1 VALESADVVLVAYD
15 EIGTKSS
22 AVRGRM
28 EQALASNLEAMLESR
43 GIEGRVERR
52 WSRLFVSAD
61 DVAGAARAAA
71 DTAGVAYARPAL
83 SCAPDLQAIREC
95 LQRAASTHPPG
106 ATFAVRGRRVGPADA
121 HPFTSRDIE
130 REGGTAVVE
139 ATDAPVDL
147 DDPDRSYHVECRESR
162 AYVAVETYRG
172 PGGLP
177 VGTQGTVVALVSG
190 GIDSPV
196 AAREMLRRG
205 CSVVPVYVDLGAYGG
220 VDHRARAAETVRTLA
235 RYAPGESMQLH
246 VVPMGE
252 LVEQLVDSVADTRM
266 LSLRR
271 AMLQAASVVADD
283 VGACGVVTGESL
295 GQKSSQTGSN
305 LAVTEAAV
313 DRPVF
318 RPLLTWD
325 KQEIVEAARDLGTF
339 ADATVPTGCNKVAPS
354 HPETNATLAGVED
367 AEPDALLERAAAAA
381 RDRTV
386 LDVA

>member
-1 VALESADVVLVAYD
+1 VVLESADVVVVAYD

-22 AVRGRM
+22 TVRGRM
-28 EQALASNLEAMLESR
+28 ERALASNLEAMLAAR
-43 GIEGRVERR
+43 GIDGRVERR
-52 WSRLFVSAD
+52 WSRLFVVTED
-61 DVAGAARAAA
+61 TAGAASAAA

-83 SCAPDLQAIREC
+83 SCAPELPAIREC
-95 LQRAASTHPPG
+95 LQRAAASHPPG
-106 ATFAVRGRRVGPADA
+106 ATFAVRGRRVGPDDA

-147 DDPDRSYHVECRESR
+147 DEPDRSYHVECRESR
-162 AYVAVETYRG
+162 AYVSLETYRG

-196 AAREMLRRG
+196 AAWEMLRRG
-205 CSVVPVYVDLGAYGG
+205 CSVVPVYVDLGPYGG
-220 VDHRARAAETVRTLA
+220 VDHRTRAVETVRTLA
-235 RYAPGESMQLH
+235 TYAPGEPMQLH

-252 LVEQLVDSVADTRM
+252 LVARLVDSVADTRM

-271 AMLQAASVVADD
+271 AMLRAAGVVADD
-283 VGACGVVTGESL
+283 VGADGVVTGESL
-295 GQKSSQTGSN
+295 GQKSSQTGAN

-325 KQEIVEAARDLGTF
+325 KQDIVEAARDLGTF
-339 ADATVPTGCNKVAPS
+339 ADATVPMGCNQVAPS
-354 HPETNATLAGVED
+354 HPETGARLAAVEE
-367 AEPDALLERAAAAA
+367 AEPDALLELAAAAA
-381 RDRTV
+381 RERTV